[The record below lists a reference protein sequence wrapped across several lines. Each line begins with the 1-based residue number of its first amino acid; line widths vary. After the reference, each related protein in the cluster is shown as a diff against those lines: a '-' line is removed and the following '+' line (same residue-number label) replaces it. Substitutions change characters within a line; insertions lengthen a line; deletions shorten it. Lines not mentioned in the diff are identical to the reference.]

1 MEAEN
6 LMREAVAAGTYLG
19 PARILGRVGS
29 KWKVALAD
37 RSASASLALA
47 VPYQPEPGDLVL
59 VIGTEELYVIGVLQ
73 GQGRT
78 VLSVEGD
85 LEVRASGRLRLQGGT
100 DVEIGSPRVEIR
112 ADRMETAIGTVF
124 ERIVDC
130 YRWVK
135 GLLQTQ
141 AGRTRTVVQES
152 ATLLANRI
160 VEKAKKDVSIDGN
173 QIRLG

>member
-19 PARILGRVGS
+19 PARILARAGS

-37 RSASASLALA
+37 RSATATLALA
-47 VPYQPEPGDLVL
+47 VPYQPQPGDLVL
-59 VIGTEELYVIGVLQ
+59 VIGTDELYVIGVIQ
-73 GQGRT
+73 GTGRS
-78 VLSVEGD
+78 VLSVGGD
-85 LEVRASGRLRLQGGT
+85 LDIRAGGTLRLQGGT
-100 DVEIGSPRVEIR
+100 EVEIGSPRVEIR

-124 ERIVDC
+124 ERVVDC

-135 GLLQTQ
+135 GLLQTS
-141 AGRTRTVVQES
+141 AGRSRTVVQES
-152 ATLLANRI
+152 ATLHAGRI
-160 VEKAKKDVSIDGN
+160 VEKAKKDVSIDGD